1 MEKSMSETKKPVP
14 VRLIYDVWLN
24 DGERTPA
31 GAVVSLALGEAK
43 TLIAAGKAER
53 ADPLPGE

>member
-1 MEKSMSETKKPVP
+1 MSETKKSVP
-14 VRLIYDVWLN
+14 VRLVHDVWLN

-31 GAVVSLALGEAK
+31 GTVVFLSLAEAK
-43 TLIAAGKAER
+43 ALITNGKAER

>member
-1 MEKSMSETKKPVP
+1 MSETKKSVP

-24 DGERTPA
+24 EGERTPT
-31 GAVVSLALGEAK
+31 GTVVSLGLVEAK
-43 TLIAAGKAER
+43 ALIASGKAER

>member
-1 MEKSMSETKKPVP
+1 MSEIKKPVP

-24 DGERTPA
+24 EGERTPA
-31 GAVVSLALGEAK
+31 GAVVSLCLAEAK
-43 TLIAAGKAER
+43 SLIAAGKAGR